1 MSTLFA
7 LYVII
12 EDRDKTLS
20 ECEFSSASF
29 PILFS
34 LENEGITY
42 VHEICTSSNPN
53 AFIKA
58 LKHIVYTTTIID
70 EEQKSFSQM
79 ILTKENNIGLC
90 YFGKELNEYTKC
102 TIQLLLVDK
111 TKTHEQYL
119 MELFVK
125 LQKYDTV

>member
-1 MSTLFA
+1 MSIFS

-12 EDRDKTLS
+12 EDKDKTLS

-34 LENEGITY
+34 LENGKITFY
-42 VHEICTSSNPN
+42 HEICTFSNPN

-58 LKHIVYTTTIID
+58 LKHIVYTTTIIS
-70 EEQKSFSQM
+70 EEKKSFSQM

-90 YFGKELNEYTKC
+90 YSGKELNDYTNCK
-102 TIQLLLVDK
+102 IQLLLFDK
-111 TKTHEQYL
+111 TKTHEQTL
-119 MELFVK
+119 MELYVK
-125 LQKYDTV
+125 LQSYGTV